1 MNLREEYVLEKE
13 RIVEQHGDL
22 EKIRLALGL
31 NRRRLCRLLLVD
43 PSAWT
48 RWCNDGAPPHI
59 YQALRWLIE
68 LRGVRPDITA
78 PGDLAGR
85 MDLIQSSLQKKIH
98 ELEMQVEMLERSLAL
113 TRAITE
119 RAVTNSPR
127 RAGNI
132 ESSKTRRRKIR
143 AKRKRQKKSRKKI
156 SKNRRAKPNRS
167 IKIIKKRKRPQ
178 KRRRR

>member
-1 MNLREEYVLEKE
+1 MNLREEYFLEKD
-13 RIVEQHGDL
+13 RIVEQYGDL

-78 PGDLAGR
+78 PSDLAGR
-85 MDLIQSSLQKKIH
+85 IDLMQSSFQKKIY
-98 ELEMQVEMLERSLAL
+98 ELERQVEMLERSLAL
-113 TRAITE
+113 ARALTE
-119 RAVTNSPR
+119 RAVTNPPRQTNTHESP
-127 RAGNI
+127 
-132 ESSKTRRRKIR
+132 KTRRRKIR
-143 AKRKRQKKSRKKI
+143 AKQKRQKRSPKKI
-156 SKNRRAKPNRS
+156 LKNRRIKRKRS

-178 KRRRR
+178 KHRRR